1 MLVELV
7 LCPVTFTGAAVG
19 SDKKVHETGLE
30 ISQGTV
36 WRICIQ
42 MLGCKTFITNKTF
55 RKKKVLTILVCSNDN
70 RVTVWSISFRSRCT
84 HCDVVIDVL
93 SKIC

>member
-19 SDKKVHETGLE
+19 SDKKVHKTGLE

-55 RKKKVLTILVCSNDN
+55 RKKKYLLSWSVLTTIGLLSGPSPFEVDA
-70 RVTVWSISFRSRCT
+70 RTVMS
-84 HCDVVIDVL
+84 
-93 SKIC
+93 